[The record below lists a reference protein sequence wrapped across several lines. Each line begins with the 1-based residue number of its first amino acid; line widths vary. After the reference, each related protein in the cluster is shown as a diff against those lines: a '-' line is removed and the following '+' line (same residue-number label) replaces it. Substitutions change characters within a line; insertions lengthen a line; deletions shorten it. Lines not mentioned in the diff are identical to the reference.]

1 MRKTISLLTVVCALG
16 AVSQPL
22 FLPTDAAAGVSAAVQ
37 DCDAHAQLTRHY
49 TVAELRSALASM
61 PVDVKEYT
69 NCADVIQRALLAEI
83 SVDQGNG
90 GSGQGGGSFLPT
102 WLIVVLAL
110 LVVGGVG
117 FGVYAWRQRGS
128 GPPATG

>member
-1 MRKTISLLTVVCALG
+1 MRKTMSLLTVVVALG
-16 AVSQPL
+16 AVSQSV
-22 FLPTDAAAGVSAAVQ
+22 FLTPVATAGVSPVVQ
-37 DCDAHAQLTRHY
+37 DCNTHAQLTRHY
-49 TVAELRSALASM
+49 SVAQLRNALATM

-69 NCADVIQRALLAEI
+69 NCGDVIQQALLAEVGSI
-83 SVDQGNG
+83 HGHG

-110 LVVGGVG
+110 LLVGGAG

-128 GPPATG
+128 GPPPS

>member
-1 MRKTISLLTVVCALG
+1 MRKTIVLLTVLGALG
-16 AVSQPL
+16 AVSQPV
-22 FLPTDAAAGVSAAVQ
+22 FIASAGAAGLSAPVE
-37 DCDAHAQLTRHY
+37 DCNAHGQLTGHY
-49 TVAELRSALASM
+49 TVAQLRSALATM

-83 SVDQGNG
+83 TKDHGNG

-128 GPPATG
+128 GPPPTG